1 MSETVAVLNAKPG
14 RDFAAQFPRAFVWK
28 TCLREIA
35 ILDSRQIRAEDLRA
49 GDQFHLREDGY
60 AFLLEVI
67 CGLHSPIL
75 GETEVLGQFKKFAQ
89 RAEESPGW
97 RCTAPWIQRL
107 ISDAKRVRTN
117 HLTGLGGRSYGQL
130 ARTRLEHCSRILILG
145 AGHLAGE
152 VLPWLEEK
160 RVDLFCRRPESAAS
174 LRERHTGVSIHAL
187 DEPPHPALSPAGGEG
202 VTGLIVAAPMS
213 SREIA
218 AWMSRAG
225 CDVDTVV
232 DLRGESPT
240 DPLTGV
246 AAKVV
251 HFNEIL
257 NDIETNCRFATARVE
272 RAKIE
277 IAERAREFWDR
288 YEVRPFGWE
297 DLCA

>member
-1 MSETVAVLNAKPG
+1 MSESVAVINAKPS

-35 ILDSRQIRAEDLRA
+35 ILDSRQIRAEDLAA
-49 GDQFHLREDGY
+49 GDQLHLREDAY

-89 RAEESPGW
+89 RAQESPGW

-107 ISDAKRVRTN
+107 IADAKRIRTN
-117 HLTGLGGRSYGQL
+117 HLTGLGARSYGQL
-130 ARTRLEHCSRILILG
+130 ARTRLEHCSRIFILG

-160 RVDLFCRRPESAAS
+160 RVEVFCRRPESAAG
-174 LRERHTGVSIHAL
+174 LHERLAGVHVHAL
-187 DEPPHPALSPAGGEG
+187 DERVAEHG

-213 SREIA
+213 AREIA
-218 AWMSRAG
+218 EWIRCAG
-225 CDVDTVV
+225 KIATVV
-232 DLRGESPT
+232 DLRGESAS
-240 DPLTGV
+240 DPLTRV
-246 AAKVV
+246 AAHVV
-251 HFNEIL
+251 HFHEIL
-257 NDIETNCRFATARVE
+257 DDLETNCRFATARVE

-277 IAERAREFWDR
+277 IGERARDFWDR

>member
-1 MSETVAVLNAKPG
+1 MSESVAVLNAKPG

-35 ILDSRQIRAEDLRA
+35 ILDSRQIGPADLRD
-49 GDQFHLREDGY
+49 GDQLHLRQDGY

-89 RAEESPGW
+89 RAQESPGW

-107 ISDAKRVRTN
+107 IADAKRVRTN

-130 ARTRLEHCSRILILG
+130 ARTRLDHCSRILILG
-145 AGHLAGE
+145 AGHLVGE
-152 VLPWLEEK
+152 TLPWLEEK
-160 RVDLFCRRPESAAS
+160 HVEVFCRRPEAAAH
-174 LRERHTGVSIHAL
+174 LIERYAGARIRSI
-187 DEPPHPALSPAGGEG
+187 DESVDADSSR
-202 VTGLIVAAPMS
+202 TGLIIAAPMS
-213 SREIA
+213 STEIA
-218 AWMSRAG
+218 AWMQRLG
-225 CDVDTVV
+225 CAIDTVV
-232 DLRGESPT
+232 DLRGESPK
-240 DPLTGV
+240 DPLAGV
-246 AAKVV
+246 AARII

-257 NDIETNCRFATARVE
+257 EDLETNCRFATARVE
-272 RAKIE
+272 RARIE
-277 IAERAREFWDR
+277 IRQRAEEFWDR

>member
-35 ILDSRQIRAEDLRA
+35 ILDSRQIRAEELRA
-49 GDQFHLREDGY
+49 GDQLYLREDAY

-89 RAEESPGW
+89 RAQESPGW

-107 ISDAKRVRTN
+107 IADAKRIRTN

-160 RVDLFCRRPESAAS
+160 RVDVFCRRPESAVS
-174 LRERHTGVSIHAL
+174 LLDRHSGVRIHAL
-187 DEPPHPALSPAGGEG
+187 DESMMADA
-202 VTGLIVAAPMS
+202 VATGLIVAAPMS
-213 SREIA
+213 SSEIA
-218 AWMSRAG
+218 EWMSRVGSTIA
-225 CDVDTVV
+225 TVV
-232 DLRGESPT
+232 DLRGESPA

-246 AAKVV
+246 AAQVV

-257 NDIETNCRFATARVE
+257 DDLETNCRFATARVE
-272 RAKIE
+272 RAKID
-277 IAERAREFWDR
+277 IRERAQEFWDR

>member
-1 MSETVAVLNAKPG
+1 MSESVAVLNAKPG

-35 ILDSRQIRAEDLRA
+35 ILDSRQIGPADLRD
-49 GDQFHLREDGY
+49 GDQLHLRQDGY

-89 RAEESPGW
+89 RAQESPGW

-107 ISDAKRVRTN
+107 IADAKRVRTN

-130 ARTRLEHCSRILILG
+130 ARTRLDHCSRILILG
-145 AGHLAGE
+145 AGHLVGE
-152 VLPWLEEK
+152 TLPWLEEK
-160 RVDLFCRRPESAAS
+160 HVAVFCRRPEAAAH
-174 LRERHTGVSIHAL
+174 LIERHAGARIHSIEESVDA
-187 DEPPHPALSPAGGEG
+187 DSSR
-202 VTGLIVAAPMS
+202 TGLIIAAPMS
-213 SREIA
+213 STEIA
-218 AWMSRAG
+218 AWMQRLG
-225 CDVDTVV
+225 CAIDTVV
-232 DLRGESPT
+232 DLRGESPK
-240 DPLTGV
+240 DPLAGV
-246 AAKVV
+246 AARVI

-257 NDIETNCRFATARVE
+257 EDLETNCRFATARVE
-272 RAKIE
+272 RARIE
-277 IAERAREFWDR
+277 IRQRAEEFWDR

>member
-35 ILDSRQIRAEDLRA
+35 ILDSRQVRAEVLQA
-49 GDQFHLREDGY
+49 GDQLYLREDGY

-89 RAEESPGW
+89 RAEERPGW

-107 ISDAKRVRTN
+107 IADAKRVRTN

-130 ARTRLEHCSRILILG
+130 ARTRLEHCPRIFILG
-145 AGHLAGE
+145 SGHLAGE

-160 RVDLFCRRPESAAS
+160 RVDLFCRRPESAAG
-174 LRERHTGVSIHAL
+174 LLDRHAGVRIHAL
-187 DEPPHPALSPAGGEG
+187 DEPVAADAAA
-202 VTGLIVAAPMS
+202 TGLIVAAPMS
-213 SREIA
+213 STEIA
-218 AWMSRAG
+218 AWVSRAG
-225 CDVDTVV
+225 VNIHTVV
-232 DLRGESPT
+232 DLRGESPA

-246 AAKVV
+246 DAQVV
-251 HFNEIL
+251 HFKEVL
-257 NDIETNCRFATARVE
+257 DDLETNCRFATARVE
-272 RAKIE
+272 RAKVE
-277 IAERAREFWDR
+277 IRQRAQDFWDR

>member
-1 MSETVAVLNAKPG
+1 VSESVAVLNAKPG

-35 ILDSRQIRAEDLRA
+35 ILDSKQIGSADLRD
-49 GDQFHLREDGY
+49 GDQLHLREDGY

-89 RAEESPGW
+89 RAQESPGW

-107 ISDAKRVRTN
+107 IADAKRVRTN

-130 ARTRLEHCSRILILG
+130 ARTRLDHCSRVLILG
-145 AGHLAGE
+145 AGHLVGE
-152 VLPWLEEK
+152 TLPWLEEK
-160 RVDLFCRRPESAAS
+160 RVDVFCRRPETAAH
-174 LRERHTGVSIHAL
+174 LLERHAGAQIHAI
-187 DEPPHPALSPAGGEG
+187 DESVDGENG
-202 VTGLIVAAPMS
+202 PVGLIVAAPMS
-213 SREIA
+213 AAEIA
-218 AWMSRAG
+218 AWMERVG
-225 CDVDTVV
+225 CAIDTVV
-232 DLRGESPT
+232 DLRGESPK

-246 AAKVV
+246 AAHVI
-251 HFNEIL
+251 HFKEIL
-257 NDIETNCRFATARVE
+257 EDLETNCRFATARVE
-272 RAKIE
+272 RARIE
-277 IAERAREFWDR
+277 IRKRAEEFWDR

>member
-1 MSETVAVLNAKPG
+1 VSESVAVLNAKPG

-35 ILDSRQIRAEDLRA
+35 ILDSRQIGAEDLRA
-49 GDQFHLREDGY
+49 GDQLHLREDGY

-75 GETEVLGQFKKFAQ
+75 GETEVFGQFKKFAQ
-89 RAEESPGW
+89 RAQESPGW

-107 ISDAKRVRTN
+107 IADAKRVRTN

-152 VLPWLEEK
+152 TLPWLEEK
-160 RVDLFCRRPESAAS
+160 RVEVFCRRPESATN
-174 LRERHTGVSIHAL
+174 LLERHAGVRIHPMDAASEHEDGL
-187 DEPPHPALSPAGGEG
+187 
-202 VTGLIVAAPMS
+202 TGLIIAAPMTTTQIV
-213 SREIA
+213 E
-218 AWMSRAG
+218 WMHRLG
-225 CDVDTVV
+225 CAIDTVV
-232 DLRGESPT
+232 DLRGESPK
-240 DPLTGV
+240 DPLVGV
-246 AAKVV
+246 AARVI

-257 NDIETNCRFATARVE
+257 EDLETNCRFATARVE
-272 RAKIE
+272 RA
-277 IAERAREFWDR
+277 RADIRQRAQEFWDR
-288 YEVRPFGWE
+288 YEIRPFGWE

>member
-1 MSETVAVLNAKPG
+1 MSESVAVLNAKPG

-35 ILDSRQIRAEDLRA
+35 IVDSRHIGAGDLRA
-49 GDQFHLREDGY
+49 GDQLHLREDGY

-89 RAEESPGW
+89 RAQESPGW

-107 ISDAKRVRTN
+107 IADAKRVRTN

-130 ARTRLEHCSRILILG
+130 ARTRLDHCSRILILG

-152 VLPWLEEK
+152 TLPWLEEK
-160 RVDLFCRRPESAAS
+160 RVEVFCRRPEAAAH
-174 LRERHTGVSIHAL
+174 LLERHAGAQIRSI
-187 DEPPHPALSPAGGEG
+187 DEFVDAGGSP
-202 VTGLIVAAPMS
+202 TGLVIAAPMNAA
-213 SREIA
+213 EVA
-218 AWMSRAG
+218 AWMQRAG
-225 CDVDTVV
+225 CTIDTVV
-232 DLRGESPT
+232 DLRGESPK
-240 DPLTGV
+240 DPLVGV
-246 AAKVV
+246 AARVI

-257 NDIETNCRFATARVE
+257 EDLETNCRFATARVE
-272 RAKIE
+272 RARIE
-277 IAERAREFWDR
+277 IRQRAEEFWDR
-288 YEVRPFGWE
+288 FEVRPFGWE

>member
-1 MSETVAVLNAKPG
+1 MSESVAVLNAKPG

-35 ILDSRQIRAEDLRA
+35 ILDSRQIRAEDLEA
-49 GDQFHLREDGY
+49 GDQLYLREDGY

-89 RAEESPGW
+89 RAQESPGW
-97 RCTAPWIQRL
+97 RCTAPWMQRL
-107 ISDAKRVRTN
+107 IADAKRVRTN

-130 ARTRLEHCSRILILG
+130 ARTRLEHCSRIFIFG

-152 VLPWLEEK
+152 VLPWLEKK
-160 RVDLFCRRPESAAS
+160 RVDVFCRRPESAAS
-174 LRERHTGVSIHAL
+174 LLDRHSGVRIHVL
-187 DEPPHPALSPAGGEG
+187 DELLGESG
-202 VTGLIVAAPMS
+202 ATGLIVAAPMS
-213 SREIA
+213 SSEIA
-218 AWMSRAG
+218 AWMSRSGDIA
-225 CDVDTVV
+225 TVV

-246 AAKVV
+246 AAHVV

-257 NDIETNCRFATARVE
+257 EDLDTNCRFATARVE
-272 RAKIE
+272 RAKAE
-277 IAERAREFWDR
+277 IRERAQEFWDR

>member
-1 MSETVAVLNAKPG
+1 MSESVAVLNAKPG

-35 ILDSRQIRAEDLRA
+35 ILDSRQIGAGELEA
-49 GDQFHLREDGY
+49 GDQLYLREDGY

-75 GETEVLGQFKKFAQ
+75 GETEVFGQFKKFAQ
-89 RAEESPGW
+89 RAQEDRGW

-107 ISDAKRVRTN
+107 IADAKRVRTN

-130 ARTRLEHCSRILILG
+130 ARTRLEHCSRIFILG
-145 AGHLAGE
+145 AGHLNGE

-160 RVDLFCRRPESAAS
+160 RVEVFCRRPDSAAS
-174 LRERHTGVSIHAL
+174 LRDRHSGVRIHAL
-187 DEPPHPALSPAGGEG
+187 DEPVGPDAGA
-202 VTGLIVAAPMS
+202 TGLIVAAPMTS
-213 SREIA
+213 KEIA
-218 AWMSRAG
+218 AWMRRVG
-225 CDVDTVV
+225 GDIDTVV
-232 DLRGESPT
+232 DLRGESPA
-240 DPLTGV
+240 DPLAEV
-246 AAKVV
+246 AARVV
-251 HFNEIL
+251 HFKEVL
-257 NDIETNCRFATARVE
+257 DDLETNCRFATARVQ

-277 IAERAREFWDR
+277 IRQRAQEFWDR

>member
-1 MSETVAVLNAKPG
+1 MSESVAVINAKPG

-35 ILDSRQIRAEDLRA
+35 ILDSRQIRPEDLSA
-49 GDQFHLREDGY
+49 DDQVHLREDGY

-89 RAEESPGW
+89 RAQDSPGW

-107 ISDAKRVRTN
+107 IADAKRVRTH

-130 ARTRLEHCSRILILG
+130 ARTRLEHCSRILVLG
-145 AGHLAGE
+145 AGHLTGE
-152 VLPWLEEK
+152 TLPWLEEK
-160 RVDLFCRRPESAAS
+160 RVEVFCRRPESATH
-174 LRERHTGVSIHAL
+174 LLERHAGARIHSMDAAI
-187 DEPPHPALSPAGGEG
+187 DVEDGP
-202 VTGLIVAAPMS
+202 TGLIIAAPMTS
-213 SREIA
+213 AGIA
-218 AWMSRAG
+218 AWMRRAG
-225 CDVDTVV
+225 CAIETVV
-232 DLRGESPT
+232 DLRGESPK

-246 AAKVV
+246 DAHVI

-257 NDIETNCRFATARVE
+257 EDLETNCRFATARVE
-272 RAKIE
+272 RARVE
-277 IAERAREFWDR
+277 IRRRAQEFWDR
-288 YEVRPFGWE
+288 YEIRPFGWE